1 MNGNSCDSNNEW
13 IKFVGKVIMNEWQLA
28 KVVKVLV
35 NGYSCQSN
43 HERMAIVVKA
53 IMNQWMASFVKAIFN
68 ERQDVTAK
76 MKDEWLNL

>member
-1 MNGNSCDSNNEW
+1 
-13 IKFVGKVIMNEWQLA
+13 MNEWQLA

-53 IMNQWMASFVKAIFN
+53 IMNQ
-68 ERQDVTAK
+68 
-76 MKDEWLNL
+76 